1 MARTAGRTPDQTRR
15 LVLDA
20 AATVVRRTGP
30 TATLDAVATE
40 AGLSKGG
47 LVYHFPSKDALLL
60 ALATDQAE
68 RFRAAVAES
77 LDPDDEAP
85 GRLTRAYVRT
95 CLDETTDPH
104 GLRDD
109 ILLTAQLMTSP
120 DVRALARDDQ
130 DRWEADLA
138 DDGLPAHVLELVLA
152 AADGV
157 SAALLWGGDLDPVRM
172 ERLRRQLVGL
182 TLDPS
187 RWDELDATD

>member
-1 MARTAGRTPDQTRR
+1 MARTAGRTPEQTRR

-30 TATLDAVATE
+30 TATLDAVASE

-47 LVYHFPSKDALLL
+47 LVYHFQSKDALLL
-60 ALATDQAE
+60 ALATDQVE
-68 RFRAAVAES
+68 RFRAAVAEA
-77 LDPDDEAP
+77 LDATDDTP

-95 CLDETTDPH
+95 CLDETADPH

-130 DRWEADLA
+130 DRWERELA
-138 DDGLPAHVLELVLA
+138 DDGLPEHVVELVLA

-157 SAALLWGGDLDPVRM
+157 SAAILWGGDVDPGRM
-172 ERLRRQLVGL
+172 ERLRRQLVGI

-187 RWDELDATD
+187 RWEDLAAAE